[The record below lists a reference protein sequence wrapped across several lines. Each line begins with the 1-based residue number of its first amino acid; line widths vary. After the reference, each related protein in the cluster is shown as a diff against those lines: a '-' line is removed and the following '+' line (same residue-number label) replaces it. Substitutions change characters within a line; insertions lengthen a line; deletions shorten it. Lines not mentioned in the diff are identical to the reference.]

1 MKYLKKFDNQT
12 GYQAYLD
19 EEDIWLP
26 RVSFIVNG
34 GETPESDDKYNDAGP
49 SYVDFSRIGTEF
61 VQVAN
66 GGTMYFTDQVIDGV
80 QYSASTEGDAL
91 VIKTIDLSTGQYTND
106 AYVDEDNSQIVINY
120 PTGTVSYS
128 L

>member
-1 MKYLKKFDNQT
+1 MKYLKKYDNHT
-12 GYQAYLD
+12 AYQAYLD

-34 GETPESDDKYNDAGP
+34 GESPESDDKYNDAGP

-61 VQVAN
+61 VQIAN

-80 QYSASTEGDAL
+80 QYSATTEGDAL

-120 PTGTVSYS
+120 PTGAVSYAI
-128 L
+128 